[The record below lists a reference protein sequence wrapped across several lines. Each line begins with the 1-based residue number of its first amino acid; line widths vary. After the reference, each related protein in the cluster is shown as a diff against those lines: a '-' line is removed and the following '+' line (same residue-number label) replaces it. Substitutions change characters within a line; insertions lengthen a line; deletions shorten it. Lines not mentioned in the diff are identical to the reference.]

1 MRKIIF
7 CLLVINAHVSMAQ
20 KGSYRL
26 LGEVKGFENNSW
38 LYFDDVTTG
47 QYILF
52 DSVQVKNSKFLYTG
66 TVKDF
71 AQYIAVRDKE
81 YNNKRNFWVE
91 KGQMIFEAEI
101 GKFDD
106 AVVEGSSANDLA
118 EKLYD
123 GLRNTKGG
131 DDYTSHF
138 IKANQNSIVAMFELS
153 NACNRWNKSKLKL
166 LFAGFRR
173 KLKQSYYG
181 KRVSEFLKYSKD
193 IKLGDMFT
201 DFKMKDTSGKM
212 LSLSAFKGKII
223 LLDFWGTWCEGCVEQ
238 FPELKSIYEQ
248 FNDKGF
254 QIVAVAAETKK
265 DVWVKEIKRQN
276 LTWINL
282 SDLKGDKNLAA
293 IIYGVR
299 DYPTNFLIDKSGKII
314 AKDISLADLKLKL
327 QTELP

>member
-1 MRKIIF
+1 MRKIIL
-7 CLLVINAHVSMAQ
+7 CLLVINAELSTAQ
-20 KGSYRL
+20 KSSYRI
-26 LGEVKGFENNSW
+26 LGEVKGFENNGW

-52 DSVQVKNSKFLYTG
+52 DSVQIKNGKFLYTG

-71 AQYIAVRDKE
+71 AQYIAIRDKD
-81 YNNKRNFWVE
+81 YTNRRKFWVE

-106 AVVEGSSANDLA
+106 AIVKGSSANDLA
-118 EKLYD
+118 ESFYK
-123 GLRNTKGG
+123 GLDTAKNENIYNKQFIKRNT
-131 DDYTSHF
+131 
-138 IKANQNSIVAMFELS
+138 NSIVALMQLS
-153 NACNRWNKSKLKL
+153 TVCFNLGKKTVRSLFTGFDKNLKN
-166 LFAGFRR
+166 
-173 KLKQSYYG
+173 SYYG